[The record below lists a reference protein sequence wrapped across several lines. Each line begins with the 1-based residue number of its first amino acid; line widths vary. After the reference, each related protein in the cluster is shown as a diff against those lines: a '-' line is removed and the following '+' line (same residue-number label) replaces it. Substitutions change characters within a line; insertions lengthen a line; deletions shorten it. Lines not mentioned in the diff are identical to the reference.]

1 MFIENDVG
9 MAAYCSWARDHAPIL
24 DDVINQRVSVN
35 LPVNL
40 GKVISTCPIDIQ
52 IMSGRWSP
60 TNASVSIIGMF
71 AMNTSDF
78 TDSQVAVFGLPRLC
92 IDPDSFIPE
101 SCTIALLSD
110 FYIKDPVSQYVF
122 TLKAPSDLQ
131 KMDDGCTLSFT
142 NKGFKNLHFEA
153 DMEIP
158 GLIKANEKG
167 ERIRGERPHIEI
179 FADIDDWDK
188 WIGKIRMDNF
198 ELEEAPGFT
207 FVPSGKGI
215 IYDHHSEKNGDGFS
229 FPEPFIPSGGMD
241 KNYKPLTYNKDTL
254 GIKTKEDE
262 GLWQGLY
269 MDEIGCYLPP
279 VFKKGDN
286 DDRIDGLQLL
296 TIYKQ

>member
-1 MFIENDVG
+1 MEVMVGQFPLTIENANLIDGDHYEGRGYITWKPMGDLPFQINVTFNKLYINSDKIVYDGEVLSAKEEEKEISDYIPYAMFDDLFMSDLVGAGTAEAYGDKLFEYIENDVG

-142 NKGFKNLHFEA
+142 NKGFKNLR
-153 DMEIP
+153 
-158 GLIKANEKG
+158 N
-167 ERIRGERPHIEI
+167 
-179 FADIDDWDK
+179 
-188 WIGKIRMDNF
+188 
-198 ELEEAPGFT
+198 
-207 FVPSGKGI
+207 
-215 IYDHHSEKNGDGFS
+215 
-229 FPEPFIPSGGMD
+229 
-241 KNYKPLTYNKDTL
+241 
-254 GIKTKEDE
+254 
-262 GLWQGLY
+262 
-269 MDEIGCYLPP
+269 
-279 VFKKGDN
+279 
-286 DDRIDGLQLL
+286 
-296 TIYKQ
+296 